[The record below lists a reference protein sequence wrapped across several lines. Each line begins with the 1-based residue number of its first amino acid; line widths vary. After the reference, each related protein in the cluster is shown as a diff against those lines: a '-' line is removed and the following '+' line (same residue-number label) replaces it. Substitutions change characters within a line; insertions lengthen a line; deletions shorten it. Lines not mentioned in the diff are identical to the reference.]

1 MRAHRSVVS
10 LFSACLLSSAVI
22 AQQDSTDKLPLDL
35 FLGMVDAQGKQQ
47 CEQDR
52 VKANAAS
59 GEREKLK
66 AGLAVKLQ
74 CECLPAQLATLTG
87 NPDLPKEVTQ
97 EEAMALITPLLER
110 CAGLGMREFL
120 VSSCPIVEMPDHG
133 IKDQKAYCACFAR
146 HLEKLSDAEFTVEA
160 VAAHTDSEARV
171 EARKDGKPKP
181 PKRAGPLQQF
191 DDMCRAEQGASP
203 D

>member
-1 MRAHRSVVS
+1 MRAHRSVVL

-120 VSSCPIVEMPDHG
+120 VSSCPRRNAGSRHQRSKGLLRLFRQAVGKALRCGIHG
-133 IKDQKAYCACFAR
+133 RSRGGSY
-146 HLEKLSDAEFTVEA
+146 
-160 VAAHTDSEARV
+160 
-171 EARKDGKPKP
+171 
-181 PKRAGPLQQF
+181 
-191 DDMCRAEQGASP
+191 
-203 D
+203 